1 MMGEERALP
10 KTPELSTLLSK
21 VSRVPFVSI
30 PAGMGEDE
38 IQDALEAY
46 KRRIASAGGKA
57 RAKKLSAE
65 RRKQIATKASK
76 AAAKKRSEK
85 AKKRKSKRP

>member
-1 MMGEERALP
+1 MGEERALP